1 MNALKGFS
9 SSVSEQLKHY
19 VYRLIDPRNGN
30 TFYVG
35 KGKGDRVFA
44 HVADA
49 LKDYNGENY
58 IDKDEDDVSLK
69 VKTIREIILSG
80 LDVIH
85 VIHRYGLTAKEAFE
99 VEAALIDCYLGMGLT
114 NIQSG
119 HSSDR
124 GVNSA
129 EALER
134 NLSLKEYVD
143 DDNLKYCIIKIRKSY
158 IEENNGDVYETVRK
172 YWKVNLN
179 RISKI
184 PYVFASCDG
193 VVLKVYE
200 VDKWYKSSAIPD
212 RCMFD
217 GKETTDKTLIDRFV
231 NKRIPQNYAKKGM
244 ASPVLYHDKDTIL
257 TKSLGDWN
265 CFLLIKT

>member
-1 MNALKGFS
+1 MNGLKGFS
-9 SSVSEQLKHY
+9 PFVSDQLKNY

-58 IDKDEDDVSLK
+58 IDKDDDDVSLK
-69 VKTIREIILSG
+69 VKTIREIKLSG

-119 HSSDR
+119 HGSDR

-129 EALER
+129 EVLER

-158 IEENNGDVYETVRK
+158 IEENNGDVY
-172 YWKVNLN
+172 
-179 RISKI
+179 
-184 PYVFASCDG
+184 C
-193 VVLKVYE
+193 
-200 VDKWYKSSAIPD
+200 
-212 RCMFD
+212 
-217 GKETTDKTLIDRFV
+217 
-231 NKRIPQNYAKKGM
+231 
-244 ASPVLYHDKDTIL
+244 
-257 TKSLGDWN
+257 
-265 CFLLIKT
+265 